1 MCDKYGSIFVQH
13 KNYATQKYFPYI
25 NYIMMNKQ
33 TLNTRRKKII
43 SISKLLFLFSCMLFF
58 AACKNNST
66 SVLDQKFE
74 GDGENVKH
82 VTEELAAPP
91 MLPKFDQV
99 DKDDPKVIDI
109 TLTAQEKK
117 IEVAPGDSIW
127 AFTFNGTV
135 PGPIIVAHQ
144 NDFIELTL
152 KNPATNTQQHNIDF
166 HAATG
171 AMGGGDISLVSP
183 GQEVKLRF
191 RCTRPGVFVY
201 HCAPGGTM
209 VPIHVTSGM
218 NGVIMVLPRD
228 GLKDENGN
236 AIKFDRAY
244 YIAEQDFYLPKDKDG
259 KTINFA
265 TVQESIQGI
274 GESIKTLK
282 PTNIVFNGHE
292 AALLGKNALTANVGE
307 NVLFITSQ
315 ANRDTR
321 FHLIG
326 GHADLYWPGGKFNNK
341 PYTDFET
348 WAVPG
353 GSAAAALYKF
363 REPGTYVLLNH
374 NLIEAFDYGAI
385 AQVKVAGTWD
395 SSYMKQIEK
404 PSPVK

>member
-1 MCDKYGSIFVQH
+1 MNNAFPSLTSLSFKLLLLTLLGSI
-13 KNYATQKYFPYI
+13 A
-25 NYIMMNKQ
+25 
-33 TLNTRRKKII
+33 
-43 SISKLLFLFSCMLFF
+43 FSSCE
-58 AACKNNST
+58 NSPN
-66 SVLDQKFE
+66 SVFDDKTNE
-74 GDGENVKH
+74 NGDHLQH
-82 VTEELAAPP
+82 VTEELVDPP

-99 DKDDPKVIDI
+99 AKGGPKVIDV
-109 TLTAQEKK
+109 TLVAREKK

-135 PGPIIVAHQ
+135 PAPIIVAHQ

-152 KNPATNTQQHNIDF
+152 KNPATNTQMHNIDF
-166 HAATG
+166 HASTG
-171 AMGGGDISLVSP
+171 AMGGGDLTVVNP

-191 RCTRPGVFVY
+191 RCTKPGVFVY

-218 NGVIMVLPRD
+218 NGAIMILPRK

-236 AIKFDRAY
+236 LVTFDRAY
-244 YIAEQDFYLPKDKDG
+244 YIVEQDFYLPKDKNG
-259 KTINFA
+259 KTINIA
-265 TVQESIQGI
+265 TPQLSAQAI

-282 PTNIVFNGHE
+282 PTNIVFNGKE
-292 AALLGKNALTANVGE
+292 GALTGKNALTANVGE
-307 NVLFITSQ
+307 KVLFITSQ

-348 WAVPG
+348 WAVPA
-353 GSAAAALYKF
+353 GSAAAALYQF

-385 AQVKVAGTWD
+385 AQVKVTGTWD
-395 SSYMKQIEK
+395 SAYMKQVEK
-404 PSPVK
+404 PSPIK